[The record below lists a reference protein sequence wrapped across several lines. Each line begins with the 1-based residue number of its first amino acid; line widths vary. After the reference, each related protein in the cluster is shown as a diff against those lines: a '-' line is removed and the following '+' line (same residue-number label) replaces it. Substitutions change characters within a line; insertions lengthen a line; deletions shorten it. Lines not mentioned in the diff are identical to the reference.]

1 MTWTLNASGHVQ
13 GSEEE
18 ATQSEEDLITK
29 LRSVLKDHG
38 ASYASLGSQYHGS
51 VNLLV
56 EDERVSTST
65 EELDAESP
73 E

>member
-1 MTWTLNASGHVQ
+1 MTWSLTASGHVS
-13 GSEEE
+13 GDETE

-29 LRSVLKDHG
+29 LRTVLKDHG
-38 ASYASLGSQYHGS
+38 ASYANLGTQYHGS

-56 EDERVSTST
+56 EDEKVATST
-65 EELDAESP
+65 EELENETP